1 MIFVDYILRSAIS
14 SSPYT
19 TPTKTKN
26 RRITNYDDHLDET
39 FQRGVETSAR
49 KGEENSNKYDI
60 IVEYD
65 ILKLVLSSSTGAME
79 E

>member
-19 TPTKTKN
+19 IPTKTKN
-26 RRITNYDDHLDET
+26 RRITNYDDYLDET